1 MKISIII
8 PTLSEG
14 KNIQKLIYCLKQ
26 NSTAENIQEIII
38 VDACSDDNTADIA
51 ERAGAKVF
59 LSEKKGRALQMN
71 IGAYHAEGDI
81 LYFLHADTFPPKDF
95 DREII
100 QRVMNNSDAGCFI
113 MKFDIKHPFLKFF
126 GWLTKFT
133 GAHFRGG
140 DQSLFVT
147 KNFFFEI
154 GGYDSQLLVMEDYDI
169 VRRIKDKTRFA
180 VIKNWITTSARKYE
194 KVGIYRLQL
203 KFGIIML
210 MYNLGFSQDF
220 IVNYYSRNIEQLC

>member
-8 PTLSEG
+8 PTLNEG

-26 NSTAENIQEIII
+26 NSTAENIEEIII
-38 VDACSDDNTADIA
+38 VDACSDDNTANIA

-71 IGAYHAEGDI
+71 IGAHHAEGGI

-100 QRVMNNSDAGCFI
+100 QSVQNNSDAGCFI

-147 KNFFFEI
+147 KNLFFEI

-169 VRRIKDKTRFA
+169 VRKIKDKTRFA

-194 KVGIYRLQL
+194 KVGIYRLQM
-203 KFGIIML
+203 KFGMIML

-220 IVNYYSRNIEQLC
+220 IVNYYSRNIEQVC